1 MHNLS
6 LYGAVPQSDHTRLLS
21 QLAGVTR
28 MQPQDVRQVVL
39 VFKSKVPPGLA
50 KVQAKGGTQGV
61 QQQSDMQKLTTMLT
75 SGLFFVHC
83 IGAIGKDDDGSNRR
97 ISWTLDFKDTPEAGK
112 QSVTSRLAFKIPIT
126 DGDPTDFMTA
136 FGYE

>member
-6 LYGAVPQSDHTRLLS
+6 LYASVPQYDHKRLLS

-28 MQPQDVRQVVL
+28 MQPQDVEQVVL
-39 VFKSKVPPGLA
+39 VFKSRVPPGLA

-75 SGLFFVHC
+75 SGLYFVHC
-83 IGAIGKDDDGSNRR
+83 VGAIARDKDASNLH

-112 QSVTSRLAFKIPIT
+112 QNVTSRLAFRVPIS
-126 DGDPTDFMTA
+126 DGDPVEFMTT